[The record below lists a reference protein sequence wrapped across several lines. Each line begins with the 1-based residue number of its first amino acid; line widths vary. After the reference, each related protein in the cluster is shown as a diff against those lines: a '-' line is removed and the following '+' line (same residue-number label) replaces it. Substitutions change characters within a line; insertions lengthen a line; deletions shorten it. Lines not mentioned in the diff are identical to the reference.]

1 VGIYFHDSN
10 QENFNTF
17 SSELKFSEINSDWS
31 NSVWRLP
38 APSYFFAT
46 SGGSVAPVV
55 VAATALGA
63 TLVTALNNSTPFKIN
78 LVWDSTV
85 TASSSFTNGA
95 IAAAQ
100 ALDNVLS
107 DNITVNVGMSNT
119 GSGGGAG
126 AGPSTGLYET
136 YTLTQSD
143 LFSKKTAGDIS
154 FNSLPTTASVQ
165 GQSNVAVWNAQLKLW
180 GLLSPTSTA
189 LDGSATFATD
199 ISPGAITGVVLHE
212 LHHALGGVPFGTA
225 PDIFDL
231 FRFTAPGK
239 MLFTSFTSGTPSAQ
253 AYFSIDNGVTK
264 LAYLGVSSDPSDFLN
279 GIPTGG
285 TQTVYN
291 TAKDALSEFYYQD
304 GSSKQYLSAVD
315 LHLMDSL
322 GYHLSTLSQTNA
334 LTASTL
340 VSSTST
346 NSVVVLDNNANILF
360 NLDGL
365 NASIDKIYSISSS
378 DASSPLAISAAQSV
392 KDQSVLMLMGMYE
405 NLKLTVTG
413 SSSSETMYGVA
424 GTDTINGMGGVD
436 SIILNYHTT
445 SDTIYFN
452 STPNSTSS
460 TSGNLDKVTG
470 FLSTDSLMLSNGS
483 NCLNGLCNLQS
494 GALIPTGAA
503 TTVIQAVKGA
513 SAFTV
518 TTAGAD
524 VLDITGPTYSG
535 VSALIADLSSSTTG
549 HTYATFGKAVANNSH
564 FLAEYMGTDG
574 LHIAEITQGTNA
586 PTGNTHLASNSTG
599 FDLVDLI
606 GVTQHLNAAHLAIV
620 AT

>member
-1 VGIYFHDSN
+1 V
-10 QENFNTF
+10 T
-17 SSELKFSEINSDWS
+17 
-31 NSVWRLP
+31 P
-38 APSYFFAT
+38 
-46 SGGSVAPVV
+46 V
-55 VAATALGA
+55 VAAATPLGA
-63 TLVTALNNSTPFKIN
+63 TLVTATNNNAFKIN

-85 TASSSFTNGA
+85 TTSSSFTVGA
-95 IAAAQ
+95 MAAAQ

-107 DNITVNVGMSNT
+107 DNITVNIGMSYT
-119 GSGGGAG
+119 GTGGGAA

-143 LFSKKTAGDIS
+143 LFSKKTAGDIT
-154 FNSLPTTASVQ
+154 FNSLPTTGSVQ

-180 GLLSPTSTA
+180 GLLSPTSSA

-199 ISPGAITGVVLHE
+199 ISANAITGVVLHE

-239 MLFTSFTSGTPSAQ
+239 MLFSSSIPSAQ

-291 TAKDALSEFYYQD
+291 TAKDAFSEFYYQD

-315 LHLMDSL
+315 LHLIDSL
-322 GYHLSTLSQTNA
+322 GYHLSTLSQTDA

-340 VSSTST
+340 VNSAST
-346 NSVVVLDNNANILF
+346 NSVVVLDTNANILA

-378 DASSPLAISAAQSV
+378 EAISPLAISAAQSV

-413 SSSSETMYGVA
+413 SSASETMYGVA

-460 TSGNLDKVTG
+460 TTGNLDKVTG
-470 FLSTDSLMLSNGS
+470 FLSTDNVMLSNGS
-483 NCLNGLCNLQS
+483 NCLNGLCNLQT

-503 TTVIQAVKGA
+503 STVVQAVKGA

-518 TTAGAD
+518 TTAGTD
-524 VLDITGPTYSG
+524 VLDITGTTYSG
-535 VSALIADLSSSTTG
+535 VSALIADLSNSATG
-549 HTYATFGKAVANNSH
+549 HTYATFAKAVANGAH

-586 PTGNTHLASNSTG
+586 PVGNTHLAANSGG

-620 AT
+620 AA